1 MNIKKFLNLSDDKLK
16 NLENKYNM
24 LPSEYEIEQISL
36 SYDRT
41 CLKETAKIARLRAQE
56 KITQKAEA
64 KLKEKRKQAILNMF
78 VKPE

>member
-1 MNIKKFLNLSDDKLK
+1 MNIKNFLNLSDKKLK
-16 NLENKYNM
+16 DLENKYNI

-64 KLKEKRKQAILNMF
+64 KLDEKRKQAIMNMF
-78 VKPE
+78 MKNK